1 MPVVAERYREKF
13 EAAGINVIGVSQFRT
28 TEADT
33 IAFVERNQLTFPN
46 IYDEQAQLASAYGI
60 QGVPSY
66 VFLDKAGRIAYRSA
80 GARGVDLIEA
90 RLNDLLAE

>member
-13 EAAGINVIGVSQFRT
+13 KTAGINVIGVSQFRT

-33 IAFVERNQLTFPN
+33 IAFVERNRLTFPN
-46 IYDEQAQLASAYGI
+46 IYDGQAQLASAYGI

-66 VFLDKAGRIAYRSA
+66 VFLDKAGRIAHRSA
-80 GARGVDLIEA
+80 GARGVELIETW
-90 RLNDLLAE
+90 LDDLSAE

>member
-13 EAAGINVIGVSQFRT
+13 EPAGINVIGVSQFRT

-33 IAFVERNQLTFPN
+33 TAFVERNQLTFPN
-46 IYDEQAQLASAYGI
+46 IYDGQAQLASAYGL

-66 VFLDKAGRIAYRSA
+66 VFLDKEGRIAHRSA
-80 GARGVDLIEA
+80 GARGVALIETW
-90 RLNDLLAE
+90 LDDLLAE